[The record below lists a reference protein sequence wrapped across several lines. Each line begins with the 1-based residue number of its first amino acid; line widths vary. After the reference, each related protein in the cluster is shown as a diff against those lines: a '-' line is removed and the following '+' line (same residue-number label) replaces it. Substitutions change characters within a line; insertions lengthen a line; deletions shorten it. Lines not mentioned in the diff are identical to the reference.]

1 MNYKIDMQ
9 VLRLYSKQERIAL
22 SEISRLIGMNGNT
35 ISRYV
40 TGSRN
45 PDLNTLLHICNTLR
59 VSVGAFIH
67 HSDVILGHIKVYTQD
82 TFKPI
87 TYRYDAIEEFRNKN
101 EMTRVAL
108 LQHIRKHS
116 DISIDPSTYGRIVE
130 RKRVGLDLPIGFMN
144 AFNLPLEYLF
154 DDAQLST
161 AREQDTQ
168 TQATVPASYLTELK
182 ERIKQLEGENARLI
196 AENRRLKLSTA
207 TAITSGVPQ
216 DLSRTM
222 RQLLHKI
229 ERNLSEL
236 GGCCDAL
243 YGIDTTNDK

>member
-67 HSDVILGHIKVYTQD
+67 HSDVIIGHIEVYTQD

-144 AFNLPLEYLF
+144 AYNLPLEYLF
-154 DDAQLST
+154 DDAQLNV
-161 AREQDTQ
+161 AREQATQ
-168 TQATVPASYLTELK
+168 TTIPTNYLNELK
-182 ERIKQLEGENARLI
+182 ERIKQLEGENARLL

-207 TAITSGVPQ
+207 SAITNVVPQ

>member
-67 HSDVILGHIKVYTQD
+67 HSDVILGHIEVYPPD

-87 TYRYDAIEEFRNKN
+87 TYHYDAIEEFRNKN
-101 EMTRVAL
+101 QLTRVAL
-108 LQHIRKHS
+108 LQHIRKQS
-116 DISIDPSTYGRIVE
+116 DISIDPSTYGRIME

-154 DDAQLST
+154 DDAQLNVT
-161 AREQDTQ
+161 QEHATQ
-168 TQATVPASYLTELK
+168 TQTTIPTNYLNELK
-182 ERIKQLEGENARLI
+182 ERIKQLEGENARLL
-196 AENRRLKLSTA
+196 AENRRLKLSGSPA
-207 TAITSGVPQ
+207 AASGVPQ

-222 RQLLHKI
+222 RVLLHKI

-243 YGIDTTNDK
+243 YGMDPTDDK